1 MFVQH
6 NESQEAQDTYYML
19 LAILQT
25 FEFQIGLFIQLLSV
39 LKYEQLVKSKK
50 KEVKLELIRRDDFLG
65 VIRDRM
71 GIDLSQPEGDSI
83 VSLLSGMLQL
93 DSKYQDVYQLK
104 SVQILMDEVLS
115 RHIREEQERKVMEE
129 FYKPTS

>member
-1 MFVQH
+1 
-6 NESQEAQDTYYML
+6 ML

-104 SVQILMDEVLS
+104 SV
-115 RHIREEQERKVMEE
+115 
-129 FYKPTS
+129 